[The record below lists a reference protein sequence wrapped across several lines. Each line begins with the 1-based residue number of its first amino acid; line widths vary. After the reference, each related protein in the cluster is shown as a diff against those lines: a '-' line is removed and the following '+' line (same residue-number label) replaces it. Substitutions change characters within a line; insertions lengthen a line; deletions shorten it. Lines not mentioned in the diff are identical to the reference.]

1 MISRLAGLHP
11 TRLKDENVN
20 DEQTE
25 HAAIHGRIFSASR
38 LSVKLLFLLLT
49 LESLMDIFSLRV
61 FLMVAQERSFSRA
74 AVRLFR
80 TQSAVSQAV
89 RRLETHLHET
99 LFDRTT
105 RDARLTEAG
114 RTLKD
119 YAERVLSVTEEAE
132 RAVRALKDMKR
143 GRVVIGANESGVEV
157 LIPLIAGFRETH
169 PGVEFDVKRSASRL
183 LGADV
188 LAASLDF
195 GVVTFSPSEKGLK
208 TVVLGSDELVVL
220 SHPKHPFAKRA
231 RVTMAEFGRETV
243 IAHSDPSPARE
254 RVLRRF
260 EERGVPLNIKVSLP
274 SLDGVKRAVERGMGV
289 ALLPRRTALSEIE
302 AGRLAA
308 THLPELRRPRELR
321 LVYRSAGNFGNAAQA
336 FLEFVKGAR
345 QTGA

>member
-1 MISRLAGLHP
+1 
-11 TRLKDENVN
+11 
-20 DEQTE
+20 
-25 HAAIHGRIFSASR
+25 
-38 LSVKLLFLLLT
+38 
-49 LESLMDIFSLRV
+49 MDIPALRV
-61 FLMVAQERSFSRA
+61 FLTVTEERSFSRA

-89 RRLETHLHET
+89 RRLEADLREK

-119 YAERVLSVTEEAE
+119 YAERVLAVADEAE
-132 RAVRALKDMKR
+132 RAVRGLKDMKR
-143 GRVVIGANESGVEV
+143 GRVVIGANESGVEI
-157 LIPLIAGFRETH
+157 LIPLIERFREAH

-183 LGADV
+183 LGAEV

-195 GVVTFSPSEKGLK
+195 GVVTFSPGEKGLK

-220 SHPKHPFAKRA
+220 SHPKHPFAKR
-231 RVTMAEFGRETV
+231 RNVTMSEFGRETV

-260 EERGVPLNIKVSLP
+260 EERGTLLNILVSLP
-274 SLDGVKRAVERGMGV
+274 SLDGVKRAVERRMGV
-289 ALLPRRTALSEIE
+289 ALLPRRCALSEIE

-308 THLPELRRPRELR
+308 TLLPELRRPRELR
-321 LVYRSAGNFGNAAQA
+321 LVYRSAGNFGNAAHA
-336 FLEFVKGAR
+336 FLDLVKADRPAQAHGR
-345 QTGA
+345 

>member
-1 MISRLAGLHP
+1 
-11 TRLKDENVN
+11 
-20 DEQTE
+20 
-25 HAAIHGRIFSASR
+25 
-38 LSVKLLFLLLT
+38 
-49 LESLMDIFSLRV
+49 MDIFSLRV
-61 FLMVAQERSFSRA
+61 FLTVAEERSFSRA

-89 RRLETHLHET
+89 RRLEADLGEA

-105 RDARLTEAG
+105 REARLTEAG

-119 YAERVLSVTEEAE
+119 YAERILNVAE
-132 RAVRALKDMKR
+132 DAEKAVRDLKDMKR
-143 GRVVIGANESGVEV
+143 GRVVIGANEAGVEV
-157 LIPLIAGFRETH
+157 LIPLIARFREAH
-169 PGVEFDVKRSASRL
+169 PGVEFDVRRFASRL
-183 LGADV
+183 LGAEV

-220 SHPKHPFAKRA
+220 SHPKHPFAKKS
-231 RVTMAEFGRETV
+231 RVTLEEFGRATV

-254 RVLRRF
+254 RVLRKF
-260 EERGVPLNIKVSLP
+260 KERSIALNIKVSLP

-308 THLPELRRPRELR
+308 TLLPELRRPRELR
-321 LVYRSAGNFGNAAQA
+321 LVYRAAGNFGNSSHA
-336 FLEFVKGAR
+336 FLEMVKGAR
-345 QTGA
+345 PQNPPAS

>member
-1 MISRLAGLHP
+1 
-11 TRLKDENVN
+11 
-20 DEQTE
+20 
-25 HAAIHGRIFSASR
+25 
-38 LSVKLLFLLLT
+38 
-49 LESLMDIFSLRV
+49 MDIFSLRV
-61 FLMVAQERSFSRA
+61 FLMVAEERSFSRA

>member
-1 MISRLAGLHP
+1 
-11 TRLKDENVN
+11 
-20 DEQTE
+20 
-25 HAAIHGRIFSASR
+25 
-38 LSVKLLFLLLT
+38 
-49 LESLMDIFSLRV
+49 MDIPALRV
-61 FLMVAQERSFSRA
+61 FLTVAEERSFSRA

-89 RRLETHLHET
+89 RRLETDLRER

-119 YAERVLSVTEEAE
+119 YAERVLAVADEAE
-132 RAVRALKDMKR
+132 RAVRGLKDMKR
-143 GRVVIGANESGVEV
+143 GRVVIGANESGVEI
-157 LIPLIAGFRETH
+157 LIPLIERFRDKH

-195 GVVTFSPSEKGLK
+195 GVVTFSPGEKGLR

-220 SHPKHPFAKRA
+220 SHPKHAFAKKR
-231 RVTMAEFGRETV
+231 RVTLEEFGRAAV

-254 RVLRRF
+254 RVLRKF
-260 EERGVPLNIKVSLP
+260 AERGLRLNIKVSLP

-289 ALLPRRTALSEIE
+289 ALLPRRCALSEIE

-308 THLPELRRPRELR
+308 TLLPELRRPRELR
-321 LVYRSAGNFGNAAQA
+321 LVYRSAGNFGNSAHA
-336 FLEFVKGAR
+336 FLDLVKSDRLQNPA
-345 QTGA
+345 T